1 MSTAP
6 HQSSGNAVNPR
17 GNGATKG
24 DDWRV
29 EPQIS
34 SNAKTVLERRYL
46 RKGDDGKPVETPR
59 QLFER
64 VARAIASAE
73 EGYGKSTLEADMIAG
88 KFYGMMARQEF
99 MPNSPT
105 LMNAGRELGQL
116 SACFV
121 LPVGDSMEDIFD
133 AIKYTALIHKCLVP
147 ETLVM
152 TDSGCM
158 GLGSVHGGVWIE
170 THEGM
175 DLVEESHENGQ
186 QEVAT
191 VETHEGYSI
200 TGTPLHRL
208 MSVNPSEGPEWKRIG
223 DLEGGDVLLMKLGG
237 WLGGT
242 ADHVDGCLSDFPDCM
257 DDRAIRADEGAICDF
272 LRNTFTEHGWVTSEG
287 LVSVTL
293 NSERVTREIQ
303 VMLFYIG
310 VPTQRDGT
318 RLSVT
323 TLSGFHVFR
332 EKIGFDSMLL
342 ERRLSGLSD
351 DAALSAMESA
361 GAAHGEADD
370 DGFYAVTVK
379 SVTRSGTSSVVDLT
393 VQGSHA
399 YLANGFVS
407 HNSGGGTGFSF
418 SRLRP
423 AKDCVRSTA
432 GVSSGPISFMEVFNT
447 ATETIKQGGTRRG
460 ANMGILRVDHPD
472 ILEFITSKRDST
484 KLTNFNISV
493 SLTDRFMDA
502 LEKDQEYDL
511 VNPRSRESASKM
523 KARKVFDLIVNMAWR
538 NGEPGIV
545 FIDRINRDNPTPSV
559 GEIESTNPCGE
570 QPLLPYE
577 SCNLGSINLAKML
590 KLEGGRPVV
599 DYDKLR
605 ETVRWAVRFLDDVID
620 VNRYPLEQIDHMTKA
635 NRKIGLGVMGFADM
649 LLNLGVRYDSDE
661 AFKIG
666 GELMTFID
674 REGHRASEELAEER
688 GSFPNFRDSALVD
701 RYEKLRNATVTTIA
715 PTGTISIISGAS
727 SGIEPI
733 FAVAYVRNVMDKDI
747 LPEVNPIFEQM
758 AKERGFYT
766 EEMMKEIAAQGSVK
780 DINGVPEDI
789 KELFV
794 TALDITPEA
803 HIRMQAAFQEHTD
816 NAVSKTV
823 NFPNDATTED
833 VERVYMLAYKLG
845 CKGVTVYRYGS
856 REDQV
861 LSVGNDVDKRQ
872 EAEEEMRSEG
882 DARAPRPR
890 PYLTKGTTQ
899 RIETGCGHL
908 YVTINED
915 ENGLCEVFT
924 QMGKSGGCTASQ
936 SEAIGRLLS
945 LALRSGIKPESIVK
959 QLRGI
964 RCPSPLWQPGGMVLS
979 CSDAVAKALERY
991 VKERSVQAGP
1001 LAASHADAG
1010 SGAVEKQNHVDKGDV
1025 CPECPECG
1033 SMVEYVEGCVVCRVC
1048 GYSRCW

>member
-1 MSTAP
+1 
-6 HQSSGNAVNPR
+6 
-17 GNGATKG
+17 
-24 DDWRV
+24 
-29 EPQIS
+29 
-34 SNAKTVLERRYL
+34 
-46 RKGDDGKPVETPR
+46 
-59 QLFER
+59 
-64 VARAIASAE
+64 
-73 EGYGKSTLEADMIAG
+73 
-88 KFYGMMARQEF
+88 
-99 MPNSPT
+99 
-105 LMNAGRELGQL
+105 MNAGRELGQL

-121 LPVGDSMEDIFD
+121 LPVGDSMEEIFD
-133 AIKYTALIHKCLVP
+133 AIKFTALIHKCLVP

-152 TDSGCM
+152 TDTGCRTI
-158 GLGSVHGGVWIE
+158 GSVDGGSWIE

-175 DLVEESHENGQ
+175 DLVEENHSNGVR
-186 QEVAT
+186 EAFT
-191 VETHEGYSI
+191 VETVGGYSI
-200 TGTPLHRL
+200 TGTALHRL
-208 MSVNPSEGPEWKRIG
+208 MVRQADGTFDWKRIG
-223 DLEGGDVLLMKLGG
+223 DLERHDTLVMKLGG

-242 ADHVDGCLSDFPDCM
+242 LDKVECGFSEVAEYGI
-257 DDRAIRADEGAICDF
+257 DDRVIRADEPALCEFMRDA
-272 LRNTFTEHGWVTSEG
+272 FTSRGWISAEGVVSIDTESEG
-287 LVSVTL
+287 LA
-293 NSERVTREIQ
+293 RRFQ
-303 VMLFYIG
+303 AMLFYVG
-310 VPTQRDGT
+310 
-318 RLSVT
+318 VT
-323 TLSGFHVFR
+323 THREGAKLTVCTRSGFEVFR

-342 ERRLSGLSD
+342 NQRLDRLD
-351 DAALSAMESA
+351 TDAAV
-361 GAAHGEADD
+361 GAISSSGSGHEEADD
-370 DGFYAVTVK
+370 EGHYYVIVDEVVPAGN
-379 SVTRSGTSSVVDLT
+379 REVVDLT
-393 VQGSHA
+393 VSGTHA
-399 YLANGFVS
+399 YLANGFIS

-423 AKDCVRSTA
+423 ARDCVKSTA

-472 ILEFITSKRDST
+472 IVAFITSKRDSS

-493 SLTDRFMDA
+493 ALTDKFMDA
-502 LEKDQEYDL
+502 LEKDGEYDL
-511 VNPRSRESASKM
+511 VSPRSRDSVSKM
-523 KARKVFDLIVNMAWR
+523 KARKIFDMIINMAWR

-590 KLEGGRPVV
+590 RVEDGRLAM
-599 DYDKLR
+599 DYARLR
-605 ETVRWAVRFLDDVID
+605 ETVHWAVRFLDNVID
-620 VNRYPLEQIDHMTKA
+620 VNKYPLPQIENMTKA

-649 LLNLGVRYDSDE
+649 LLRLGTPYDSDE
-661 AFKIG
+661 AMSLGADIMK
-666 GELMTFID
+666 FID
-674 REGHRASEELAEER
+674 DEGHKASEALASER
-688 GSFPNFRDSALVD
+688 GNFPNFKESILAD
-701 RYEKLRNATVTTIA
+701 RYDRLRNATVTTIA
-715 PTGTISIISGAS
+715 PTGTISIIAAAS

-747 LPEVNPIFEQM
+747 LPEVNPIFEEV
-758 AKERGFYT
+758 AKERGFYS
-766 EEMMKEIAAQGSVK
+766 EELMKEIAAQGSVADVK
-780 DINGVPEDI
+780 GVPEDI
-789 KELFV
+789 AKLFV

-823 NFPNDATTED
+823 NFPNDATIAD
-833 VERVYMLAYKLG
+833 VENVYLLAYKLG

-861 LSVGNDVDKRQ
+861 LSVGEKESKATDNDSDKDR
-872 EAEEEMRSEG
+872 EDS
-882 DARAPRPR
+882 RAPRPR

-945 LALRSGIKPESIVK
+945 LALRSGIEPESIVK

-991 VKERSVQAGP
+991 AKERSAG
-1001 LAASHADAG
+1001 AG
-1010 SGAVEKQNHVDKGDV
+1010 DGAGAWPEGPGPQKQNHVDKGEV

-1033 SMVEYVEGCVVCRVC
+1033 SMVEYVEGCVVCRTC

>member
-1 MSTAP
+1 MSAEP
-6 HQSSGNAVNPR
+6 HQPSGNAVHSTDNESKIGR
-17 GNGATKG
+17 GWN
-24 DDWRV
+24 V
-29 EPQIS
+29 EPQIGA
-34 SNAKTVLERRYL
+34 NARTVLERRYL
-46 RKGDDGKPVETPR
+46 KKGEDGKAAETPR

-64 VARAIASAE
+64 VAQAIASAE
-73 EGYGKSTLEADMIAG
+73 ERYGKSAKERDEIAAR
-88 KFYGMMARQEF
+88 FYEMMARQEF

-121 LPVGDSMEDIFD
+121 LPVGDSMEEIFD
-133 AIKYTALIHKCLVP
+133 SIKYTALIHKCLVP

-158 GLGSVHGGVWIE
+158 NLGSVRNDTWIE

-175 DLVEESHENGQ
+175 DQVIENHDNGIQ
-186 QEVAT
+186 RVMT
-191 VETHEGYSI
+191 VETDEGYSI
-200 TGTPLHRL
+200 TGTPQHRL
-208 MSVNPSEGPEWKRIG
+208 MTEQSGRELEWKQMG
-223 DLEGGDVLLMKLGG
+223 DLEEGETLIMKLGG

-242 ADHVDGCLSDFPDCM
+242 LHSVERDISDFSDSF
-257 DDRAIRADEGAICDF
+257 DESVVRADERALCEF
-272 LRNTFTEHGWVTSEG
+272 LRNAFTGHGWVTDEGIVRLELDSE
-287 LVSVTL
+287 SVA
-293 NSERVTREIQ
+293 RELQ
-303 VMLFYIG
+303 VILFYVG
-310 VPTQRDGT
+310 VPTHRDGPSLT
-318 RLSVT
+318 VCT
-323 TLSGFHVFR
+323 ASGFQTFK

-342 ERRLSGLSD
+342 SRRLAGVGPDDVLPGLR
-351 DAALSAMESA
+351 AAEV
-361 GAAHGEADD
+361 AHEEADD
-370 DGFYAVTVK
+370 QGFYRVKVKRVT
-379 SVTRSGTSSVVDLT
+379 TCGDRGVVDLT
-393 VQGSHA
+393 VKGSHA

-423 AKDCVRSTA
+423 ARDCVKSTA

-472 ILEFITSKRDST
+472 ILEFITCKRDST

-493 SLTDRFMDA
+493 ALTDRFMSA
-502 LEKDQEYDL
+502 LERDEEYDM
-511 VNPRSRESASKM
+511 VNPRSGEVVSKM
-523 KARKVFDLIVNMAWR
+523 KAKKVFDLIVNMAWR

-577 SCNLGSINLAKML
+577 SCNLGSINLAKMM
-590 KLEGGRPVV
+590 KMQDGRVVV
-599 DYDKLR
+599 DYDRLR
-605 ETVRWAVRFLDDVID
+605 ETVHLAVRFLDDVID
-620 VNRYPLEQIDHMTKA
+620 VNKYPLEQIDHMTKA

-649 LLNLGVRYDSDE
+649 LLHMGVRYDSDE
-661 AFKIG
+661 ASGLG
-666 GELMTFID
+666 GELMAFID
-674 REGHRASEELAEER
+674 EEGHRASQELADER
-688 GSFPNFRDSALVD
+688 GSFPNFEESTLSKRYD
-701 RYEKLRNATVTTIA
+701 RLRNATVTTIA
-715 PTGTISIISGAS
+715 PTGTISIITGAS

-733 FAVAYVRNVMDKDI
+733 FAVAYVRNVMDRDI

-758 AKERGFYT
+758 AKERGFYS
-766 EEMMKEIAAQGSVK
+766 EDMMKEIAAQGSVK
-780 DINGVPEDI
+780 DVKGVPEDLR
-789 KELFV
+789 ELFV

-803 HIRMQAAFQEHTD
+803 HVRMQAAFQEHTD

-823 NFPNDATTED
+823 NFPKEATTED
-833 VERVYMLAYKLG
+833 VERVYMLAHRLG

-856 REDQV
+856 RDDQV
-861 LSVGNDVDKRQ
+861 LSVGDGAAKKGPEEGDGKAQ
-872 EAEEEMRSEG
+872 E

-890 PYLTKGTTQ
+890 PYRTTGTTQ

-945 LALRSGIKPESIVK
+945 LALRSGIDPESITK

-979 CSDAVAKALERY
+979 CSDAVAKALDRY
-991 VKERSVQAGP
+991 VNERSSRVGST
-1001 LAASHADAG
+1001 ASPP
-1010 SGAVEKQNHVDKGDV
+1010 SGLDTAAVEKQNHVDRGDV

-1033 SMVEYVEGCVVCRVC
+1033 SMVEYVEGCVVCRTC

>member
-1 MSTAP
+1 MSAEP
-6 HQSSGNAVNPR
+6 HQSRGGTVAATTESRRENP
-17 GNGATKG
+17 GWN
-24 DDWRV
+24 V
-29 EPQIS
+29 EPQFGA
-34 SNAKTVLERRYL
+34 NARTVLERRYL
-46 RKGDDGKPVETPR
+46 RKDDEGKPVETPR
-59 QLFER
+59 ELLER
-64 VARAIASAE
+64 VSRAIASAE
-73 EGYGKSTLEADMIAG
+73 SAYGMSDSDVDAVAS
-88 KFYGMMARQEF
+88 KFYELMARQDF

-121 LPVGDSMEDIFD
+121 LPVGDSMEEIFD
-133 AIKYTALIHKCLVP
+133 AIKHTALIHKCLVP

-152 TDSGCM
+152 TDEGCRT
-158 GLGSVHGGVWIE
+158 LGSITDGSWIE

-175 DLVEESHENGQ
+175 EMVEACHSNGV
-186 QEVAT
+186 QEVFRVDT
-191 VETHEGYSI
+191 REGYSV
-200 TGTPLHRL
+200 TGTSLHRL
-208 MSVNPSEGPEWKRIG
+208 MTRGADGSLDWKRIG
-223 DLEGGDVLLMKLGG
+223 ALEKGDTLVMKLGG

-242 ADHVDGCLSDFPDCM
+242 LDRVECGFEEMIASGVD
-257 DDRAIRADEGAICDF
+257 DDVIRADEQALCEFIRHICAK
-272 LRNTFTEHGWVTSEG
+272 RGWVSSG
-287 LVSVTL
+287 GVVTVDL
-293 NSERVTREIQ
+293 ETEAIARRFQT
-303 VMLFYIG
+303 MLFYVG
-310 VPTQRDGT
+310 
-318 RLSVT
+318 VT
-323 TLSGFHVFR
+323 TMRRGAELTVCTKAGLQTFR
-332 EKIGFDSMLL
+332 EKVGFDSMLL
-342 ERRLSGLSD
+342 RRRMEAL
-351 DAALSAMESA
+351 DADTVSEALIENGA
-361 GAAHGEADD
+361 GHLEADD
-370 DGFYAVTVK
+370 DGYYFVTVDEI
-379 SVTRSGTSSVVDLT
+379 VPLGRREVVDLT
-393 VQGSHA
+393 ISGTHA
-399 YLANGFVS
+399 YLADGFVS

-423 AKDCVRSTA
+423 ASDCVKSTA

-472 ILEFITSKRDST
+472 VLAFITSKRDSS

-493 SLTDRFMDA
+493 ALTDAFMEA
-502 LEKDQEYDL
+502 LDRDEEYDL
-511 VNPRSRESASKM
+511 VNPRSREAVSRL
-523 KARKVFDLIVNMAWR
+523 KARKVFDMIVNMAWR

-577 SCNLGSINLAKML
+577 SCNLGSINLAQML
-590 KLEGGRPVV
+590 RMDDGRVAI
-599 DYDKLR
+599 DYDRLR
-605 ETVRWAVRFLDDVID
+605 ETIHWAVRFLDDVID
-620 VNRYPLEQIDHMTKA
+620 VNRYPLPQIEQMTKS

-649 LLNLGVRYDSDE
+649 LLRLGIQYNSERALE
-661 AFKIG
+661 LG
-666 GELMTFID
+666 GELMAFID
-674 REGHRASEELAEER
+674 KEGHKASEALADER
-688 GSFPNFRDSALVD
+688 GSFPNFDKSALTGKH
-701 RYEKLRNATVTTIA
+701 RKLRNATVTTIA
-715 PTGTISIISGAS
+715 PTGTISIIAGAS

-747 LPEVNPIFEQM
+747 LPEVNPIFEEV
-758 AKERGFYT
+758 ARARGFHSD
-766 EEMMKEIAAQGSVK
+766 ELMKEIAASGSVREVK
-780 DINGVPEDI
+780 GVPEDVAR
-789 KELFV
+789 LFV

-823 NFPNDATTED
+823 NFPNNATSGD
-833 VERVYMLAYKLG
+833 VEEVYLLAYKLG

-861 LSVGNDVDKRQ
+861 LSVGQKGDEK
-872 EAEEEMRSEG
+872 EEEPEDEKDS
-882 DARAPRPR
+882 RAPRAR
-890 PYLTKGTTQ
+890 PYRTKGTTQ

-915 ENGLCEVFT
+915 DKGLCEVFT

-945 LALRSGIKPESIVK
+945 LALRSGIEPESIVK

-991 VKERSVQAGP
+991 VKERPTSLAVGEGKASWPEQPDVQ
-1001 LAASHADAG
+1001 
-1010 SGAVEKQNHVDKGDV
+1010 KQNHVDRGDV

-1033 SMVEYVEGCVVCRVC
+1033 SMVEYVEGCVVCRTC